1 MKKILL
7 IITVLGLCVFNNIK
21 AADAP
26 VNIAFPPPKIVGTP
40 VPIKV
45 ANLEKP
51 GKQPAIMAPAG
62 TINVAAGKKVT
73 SSDAAPIV
81 GELSSITDGDKVS
94 DDGYF
99 VELADGKQWVQV
111 DLGKSTP
118 IYGIALW
125 HYHGQQRVYYNVIVQ
140 ISDDEDFL
148 TNVKTVFNNDRE
160 NALGLGA
167 GTNLSYID
175 TNEGKIIPVNKISG
189 RYVRFYSQ
197 GNTSNSAN
205 HYIEIEVYGTP

>member
-1 MKKILL
+1 MKITPLILSVLGTALL
-7 IITVLGLCVFNNIK
+7 INIQ
-21 AADAP
+21 AADVP
-26 VNIAFPPPKIVGTP
+26 VNIVFPPPKIVGTP

-45 ANLEKP
+45 PNLEKP
-51 GKQPAIMAPAG
+51 GKQPAIIAPEG
-62 TINVAAGKKVT
+62 TVNVAAKKKVT

-81 GELSSITDGDKVS
+81 GELSFITDGEKLS

-99 VELADGKQWVQV
+99 VELAEGKQWVQI

-125 HYHGQQRVYYNVIVQ
+125 HYHGQQRVYFNVVVQ

-175 TNEGKIIPVNKISG
+175 SNEGKVIPVSKISG
-189 RYVRFYSQ
+189 RYVRFYSK
-197 GNTSNSAN
+197 GNTSNASN
-205 HYIEIEVYGTP
+205 HYIEIEVYGAP